1 MNRENFLTK
10 LKASPVIAILRRPKV
25 DVQVCVKLLVESGI
39 RFIEMT
45 MESEK
50 AEDFLRSAKQME
62 SDNTVFGAGTVTTI
76 SLAKKAMFA
85 GARFLVSPNFNP
97 EVVRFAHEHDLPIC
111 CGALTP
117 TEIFAAHATG
127 ADAIKVFPAS
137 TLGHQYFKELRGP
150 FPNIP
155 LIATGGINVSNAP
168 LFFQAGAD
176 AIGAGSALVPG
187 ENRQD
192 LIRKCAQTAR
202 KLLAVSRN
210 RL

>member
-1 MNRENFLTK
+1 MNRKNFLTE

-50 AEDFLRSAKQME
+50 AEDFLRSAKRME

-97 EVVRFAHEHDLPIC
+97 EVR
-111 CGALTP
+111 T
-117 TEIFAAHATG
+117 
-127 ADAIKVFPAS
+127 
-137 TLGHQYFKELRGP
+137 
-150 FPNIP
+150 
-155 LIATGGINVSNAP
+155 
-168 LFFQAGAD
+168 
-176 AIGAGSALVPG
+176 
-187 ENRQD
+187 
-192 LIRKCAQTAR
+192 IRPRA
-202 KLLAVSRN
+202 
-210 RL
+210 